1 MYILNSLNQKSL
13 KRNNMWITF
22 VLYLL
27 TGIAGPNTITA
38 TKYENSCYVT
48 ITKENI
54 TYNFE

>member
-1 MYILNSLNQKSL
+1 
-13 KRNNMWITF
+13 MWITF